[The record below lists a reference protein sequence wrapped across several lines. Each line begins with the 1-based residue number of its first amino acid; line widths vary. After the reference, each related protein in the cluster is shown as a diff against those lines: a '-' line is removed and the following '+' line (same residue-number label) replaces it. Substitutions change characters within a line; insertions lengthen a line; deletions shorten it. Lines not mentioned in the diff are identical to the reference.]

1 MRAVSFVPSLSV
13 VSNSLQP
20 HGLQLNRLLCPWDSP
35 GKNTGVGCQALL
47 QGIFPSQG
55 SNSCLL
61 CILHWQLVALLLASP
76 GKPLEHHRSLFLLEV
91 EPQKV
96 RLISMHLALG
106 TDRLPEPC
114 GARGP
119 GTNQCTSSLN
129 WSVGCKLANDHCN
142 TMDCSPLGSSVRGIL
157 QASIVEWVAISF
169 SRGSSRLRNLTRVSC
184 IAGRFF
190 LSNFLFGFPA
200 WEIKCAHTV
209 ISKCGSCC

>member
-1 MRAVSFVPSLSV
+1 MSDSFRFY
-13 VSNSLQP
+13 
-20 HGLQLNRLLCPWDSP
+20 GLQAARLLCPWDSS
-35 GKNTGVGCQALL
+35 GKNSGVGCQALL

-61 CILHWQLVALLLASP
+61 CILHWQLVSLLLASP

-129 WSVGCKLANDHCN
+129 WSVGCKLANDHVIAVSFPGN
-142 TMDCSPLGSSVRGIL
+142 TVEKINPPMKPILGETFK
-157 QASIVEWVAISF
+157 AA
-169 SRGSSRLRNLTRVSC
+169 LT
-184 IAGRFF
+184 
-190 LSNFLFGFPA
+190 
-200 WEIKCAHTV
+200 EIK
-209 ISKCGSCC
+209 KKKKY